1 MKIYTI
7 NLKFNLLT
15 HIKKFILIFS
25 FFNLSYQKNFNIF
38 VYYSNFNPY
47 PTMNVFFL
55 VQMHLIVPRKI
66 FWFLL

>member
-38 VYYSNFNPY
+38 V
-47 PTMNVFFL
+47 
-55 VQMHLIVPRKI
+55 
-66 FWFLL
+66 